1 MAFLTVC
8 LWWGERQWTGGPV
21 SVTHYKETHGRLG
34 VRCMRKSHGI
44 LTAQSVFSRYTL
56 AELFVCVRV
65 CACLVCMCVCVCVCV
80 FVRVCVFARV
90 CLRVCVCVS
99 MCLRVCVCVCI
110 LCFFCCF

>member
-56 AELFVCVRV
+56 AELFVCVHV
-65 CACLVCMCVCVCVCV
+65 CACLCVCVCASVCVCVCVCMSICMCVCVCVCV
-80 FVRVCVFARV
+80 CE
-90 CLRVCVCVS
+90 
-99 MCLRVCVCVCI
+99 
-110 LCFFCCF
+110 